1 MGLLDGMLEGVAG
14 AAVFSAVSKL
24 VNDHGGLQGM
34 MDTLSQ
40 KGLGG
45 AVQSWIGT
53 GPNQAVTPDQIHQA
67 LGADKVAE
75 LAHQAGLTPEQ
86 MSTHLANTLPH
97 VVDQMTPN
105 GTLPP
110 APTTPG
116 ANPLD
121 AIKHLFG

>member
-1 MGLLDGMLEGVAG
+1 MGLLDGLLTGVAG
-14 AAVFSAVSKL
+14 AAIFGAVSKL
-24 VNDHGGLQGM
+24 VNDHGGVQGM
-34 MDTLSQ
+34 MNTFSQ

-45 AVQSWIGT
+45 AVESWMGT

-75 LAHQAGLTPEQ
+75 LAHQAGVTPQE
-86 MSTHLANTLPH
+86 MSTHLANTLPK
-97 VVDQMTPN
+97 VVDQLTPN
-105 GTLPP
+105 GTVPP
-110 APTTPG
+110 APTAPG

>member
-1 MGLLDGMLEGVAG
+1 MGLLDGMLQGVAG
-14 AAVFSAVSKL
+14 AAIFSAVSKL
-24 VNDHGGLQGM
+24 VNDHGGVQGM

-53 GPNQAVTPDQIHQA
+53 GPNQPMTADQVHQTI
-67 LGADKVAE
+67 GADKVAE
-75 LAHQAGLTPEQ
+75 LAKQAGVTPQE
-86 MSTHLANTLPH
+86 MSNHLATTLPQ
-97 VVDQMTPN
+97 VVDQLSPN

-110 APTTPG
+110 APATPG